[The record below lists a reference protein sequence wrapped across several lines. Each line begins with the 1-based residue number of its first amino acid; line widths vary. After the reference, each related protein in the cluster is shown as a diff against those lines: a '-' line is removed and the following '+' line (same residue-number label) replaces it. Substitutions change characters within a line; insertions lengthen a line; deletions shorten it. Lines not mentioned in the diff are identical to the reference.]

1 MKRSGIRLS
10 KVGSK
15 RQICGYTAA
24 KLAYQLYEITKALGW
39 AEQKRAE
46 GDRKR
51 EEAYAS
57 SVMEYTLPN
66 ARVLLDVLSTV
77 CEEVDPEGCERL
89 RERLDMI
96 KELTAK
102 GQYSDA
108 SADADF
114 SLFILPHVLRKR

>member
-24 KLAYQLYEITKALGW
+24 ELAYRLYETTKALWW
-39 AEQKRAE
+39 AEQSRAE

-51 EEAYAS
+51 EEAHAS

-66 ARVLLDVLSTV
+66 ARVLLDVLPMV
-77 CEEVDPEGCERL
+77 CEEVDPERYERL

-96 KELTAK
+96 KKFTAK

-114 SLFILPHVLRKR
+114 CLFILPHVLRKR